1 MTNKR
6 QVRPH
11 VKKIVNAK
19 LATRVQQSLHEM
31 LLDETTLENRKLPP
45 EAELAEMLGVS
56 RTVVRDVLS
65 DLEREGYITRKRKAG
80 TIINR
85 HVLDVKIRVD
95 QERDFKE
102 FIRAA
107 GMEPQDRY
115 LGSTVETV
123 SRELQEKFGEDQPLD
138 ALMVD
143 KLFLADGKPV
153 VFCRDILPVHYIRRE
168 YREEDLHVAIFEFAK
183 NFCDMEME
191 IDLTTI
197 DADVMDEKIAAVF
210 EAKPGDPVL
219 KLFTMAYRGETPVLW
234 SEQFHLPGALP
245 LTILRKKIWSYE
257 K

>member
-1 MTNKR
+1 M
-6 QVRPH
+6 
-11 VKKIVNAK
+11 KKIVNAK

-31 LLDETTLENRKLPP
+31 LLDESIQENKKLPP
-45 EAELAEMLGVS
+45 EADLAEMLGVS

-102 FIRAA
+102 FIQAA
-107 GMEPQDRY
+107 GMTPEDRY
-115 LGSTVETV
+115 LGSSVQSV
-123 SRELQEKFGEDQPLD
+123 SGELQEKFEEEEPFD

-143 KLFLADGKPV
+143 KVFLADGKPV
-153 VFCRDILPVHYIRRE
+153 VFCRDVLPVRYIRRE
-168 YREEDLHVAIFEFAK
+168 YEEKDLYGPIFEFAK
-183 NFCDMEME
+183 TICDMEME

-197 DADVMDEKIAAVF
+197 DADTMDEKIAEIF
-210 EAKPGDPVL
+210 EGRAGDPVL
-219 KLFTMAYRGETPVLW
+219 KLFTMAYRGEVPVLW